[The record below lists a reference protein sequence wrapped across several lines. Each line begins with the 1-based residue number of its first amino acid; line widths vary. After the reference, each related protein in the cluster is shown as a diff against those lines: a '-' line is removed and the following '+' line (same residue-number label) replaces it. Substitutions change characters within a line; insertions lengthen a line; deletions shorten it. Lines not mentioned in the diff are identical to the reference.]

1 MVEDTANEIGKKKKT
16 LLKRLMP
23 QTLLGR
29 SLLIL
34 ITPVFLIQ
42 VVATVIFFD
51 RHWHKMTSRLAFAVA
66 GEVSMIVA
74 SLEGRE
80 NDTEMLEKQITASE
94 KHLDFLITYDA
105 KSILPPKQKGIVVSQ
120 FSGWEHM
127 VKERLTNELMIK
139 LDKPFIVNVDFQ
151 EKWIDIQIQMSD
163 GVLNVTLPQ
172 RRLFSSTSYIFL
184 IWVFCASTILL
195 IIAILFMRNQVRP
208 IRRLAIAAERF
219 GKGRDV
225 KNFKIEGAREVRQAG
240 QAFLDMKTR
249 IQRQISQRTEML
261 AGVSHDLR
269 TPLTRLKLQ
278 VAMMGNSADIYDMKN
293 DLNDMERM
301 LEGYLNFVRG
311 EGREKTSLIDLSVL
325 LKDIVT
331 ATKRQGH
338 KVEFMHEGEV
348 SALISL
354 RSMAFKR
361 CITNIITN
369 ASKYADNIWVNLN
382 GDKDV
387 LLIAIED
394 DGPGI
399 PEEEYGDV
407 FRPFYRV
414 DSSRNVKTG
423 GVGLGLPIAMD
434 IVNSHGGHIWLEKS
448 KHGGLAVLIR
458 MPL

>member
-1 MVEDTANEIGKKKKT
+1 MNNSAQKKRHW
-16 LLKRLMP
+16 LKRFMP

-66 GEVSMIVA
+66 GEISMIVA
-74 SLEGRE
+74 TLEGQE
-80 NDTEMLEKQITASE
+80 NNIEYLEHQITASE
-94 KHLDFLITYDA
+94 KHFDFLITYDA
-105 KSILPPKQKGIVVSQ
+105 QKNTSLKEHSDALTDQ
-120 FSGWEHM
+120 FKGWEHM
-127 VKERLTNELMIK
+127 VKERLTNELSLK
-139 LDKPFIVNVDFQ
+139 LDRPFDVNVDFQ
-151 EKWIDIQIQMSD
+151 EKWIEVRVQMQD

-225 KNFKIEGAREVRQAG
+225 KNFKVEGAREVRQAG
-240 QAFLDMKTR
+240 QAFLDMKKR

-261 AGVSHDLR
+261 ASVSHDLR

-278 VAMMGNSADIYDMKN
+278 VAMMGNSADIYDMKK
-293 DLNDMERM
+293 DLDDMEHM

-311 EGREKTSLIDLSVL
+311 EGQEKTSAIDMTAL
-325 LKDIVT
+325 LKDIVM
-331 ATKRQGH
+331 ASKRQGN
-338 KVEFMHEGEV
+338 KVSFSTGRED
-348 SALISL
+348 SPSLISL
-354 RSMAFKR
+354 RPMAFKR
-361 CITNIITN
+361 CINNILTN
-369 ASKYADNIWVNLN
+369 ASKYAQNIWVDLQA
-382 GDKDV
+382 DKDA
-387 LLIAIED
+387 LIVKIED

-399 PEEEYGDV
+399 SEDEYSEV

-414 DSSRNVKTG
+414 DSSRNVNTG

-434 IVNSHGGHIWLEKS
+434 IVNSHGGRIWLEKS